1 MVNAKEERVVVQF
14 DKRSFPRGLKPRQ
27 FTALIGAAEAA
38 PFQDKCKLHLYRMK
52 RRVLRVWWGRA
63 DLQRR
68 REILRAALICEI
80 VGHGNPDP
88 EELIGGSAHNVRG
101 DDHHE
106 LAGVLLGVALGW
118 RLEAGQLAEAGQAG
132 QSRSFGF

>member
-1 MVNAKEERVVVQF
+1 
-14 DKRSFPRGLKPRQ
+14 
-27 FTALIGAAEAA
+27 
-38 PFQDKCKLHLYRMK
+38 MK

-63 DLQRR
+63 VLQRR
-68 REILRAALICEI
+68 REIWRAALICEI

-88 EELIGGSAHNVRG
+88 EELIGGAAHNVRG

-132 QSRSFGF
+132 QSRSFGFADVADQHCALSLLDRYVGGKLPAGKYGVARSEEHTSELQSLRHLVC